1 MAAKPQTHEEKERK
15 FAALFNTVPA
25 DRDGTG
31 MPVGSTDKARDEA
44 LSGLTFD
51 KLAEKAPE
59 YKLPEPPM
67 PEAEHPSLMEEAG
80 ELPSKVI
87 AGAAR
92 RSPVSEASPFPAPTV
107 RDIMERRAA
116 APRRCLPGR
125 LLGGGPLTPPDFL
138 TSLQGASAEPLV
150 LDEKHKKFVAIFGQ
164 VTDAQAT
171 EYGGQAFAPDK
182 DVAFEALPEKHE
194 EPELPD
200 VNVQPERDF
209 LKEDAEERRRTA
221 QPEEK
226 HSEKYDKAH
235 DGFVKI
241 FKAPVSED

>member
-1 MAAKPQTHEEKERK
+1 MAAKPQTHEERERK

-31 MPVGSTDKARDEA
+31 MPVGATDKARDEA

-51 KLAEKAPE
+51 MLPEKAPM
-59 YKLPEPPM
+59 YKLPDPPK
-67 PEAEHPSLMEEAG
+67 PEEEQHGLVEEAT
-80 ELPSKVI
+80 ELPSK
-87 AGAAR
+87 
-92 RSPVSEASPFPAPTV
+92 
-107 RDIMERRAA
+107 
-116 APRRCLPGR
+116 
-125 LLGGGPLTPPDFL
+125 GP
-138 TSLQGASAEPLV
+138 SKEPLV

-182 DVAFEALPEKHE
+182 EVDFEALPQKHE

-200 VNVQPERDF
+200 VNKPPERNF
-209 LKEDAEERRRTA
+209 LQEDAEERRRTA
-221 QPEEK
+221 HHEEK

-241 FKAPVSED
+241 FKGPVSED

>member
-80 ELPSKVI
+80 ELPSK
-87 AGAAR
+87 
-92 RSPVSEASPFPAPTV
+92 
-107 RDIMERRAA
+107 
-116 APRRCLPGR
+116 
-125 LLGGGPLTPPDFL
+125 
-138 TSLQGASAEPLV
+138 GASAEPLV